1 LDEKK
6 LLNQDQR
13 LGGVLK
19 LLCENIKGKYRYK
32 GSDHHFVAGDY
43 QEYSKKP
50 GEFWFKPIP
59 DSELSTT
66 MTAEGYRKIATIQQ
80 LILNGRI
87 NNSSKS
93 PLYWDEPESNL
104 NPKLMKMI
112 VESLLEI
119 SRNGKQV
126 FVATHDYALLKWFD
140 FLANKDV
147 KHGDSIRYHLLKK
160 DSESQKILY
169 EYSDDYSLISKSS
182 ISDTYAEIYD
192 ADVERALAI

>member
-1 LDEKK
+1 
-6 LLNQDQR
+6 
-13 LGGVLK
+13 
-19 LLCENIKGKYRYK
+19 
-32 GSDHHFVAGDY
+32 
-43 QEYSKKP
+43 YSKKP

-140 FLANKDV
+140 LLANKDV
-147 KHGDSIRYHLLKK
+147 NTETVFGIIYSK
-160 DSESQKILY
+160 KILNPRRY
-169 EYSDDYSLISKSS
+169 FMSTQTTI
-182 ISDTYAEIYD
+182 
-192 ADVERALAI
+192 V